1 MRNGRDSQASA
12 FNPSHYS
19 PIPKVGKLYFY
30 LTSLCFKMNHYCL
43 SYLPTLSPPPPF
55 ITILSVTMLSLSLFF
70 CLANISNSLF
80 FTYAHVFCLSAY
92 PSSLN
97 SGRFPIEPHFSW
109 LLANTPWLGAETKGG
124 NGNPVLEKSLV
135 SSFAKQRW
143 EEKRRKAEVGEC
155 DQRPHVSF
163 RVIC

>member
-19 PIPKVGKLYFY
+19 PIPKVRKLYSFIWLPFASRLLITTCHNY
-30 LTSLCFKMNHYCL
+30 
-43 SYLPTLSPPPPF
+43 PTLFTPLF
-55 ITILSVTMLSLSLFF
+55 ITILSVTMSPFSLFF
-70 CLANISNSLF
+70 CLTNISNSLF

-92 PSSLN
+92 SSSLN

-109 LLANTPWLGAETKGG
+109 LLANTPWLGAEIEGG
-124 NGNPVLEKSLV
+124 NVNPVLEKSLV

-143 EEKRRKAEVGEC
+143 GRREEKQKLENMTRE
-155 DQRPHVSF
+155 F
-163 RVIC
+163 L